1 MSPPALFPLIRP
13 AYQDESQIA
22 TAKKAASEHPDL
34 EVQLQRQL
42 RFDEPVVAGLKD
54 VSLSEQQVAQLE
66 NSLAE
71 CAAAASDDPEE
82 LLEPVP
88 PIAHVVPSL
97 GSDLKKG
104 SLAGSLNRA
113 SAGAEPVE
121 ASSQEAQTLL
131 KADPPGDPKTVAA
144 PAAPKE
150 AAEAAV
156 AKEEEEE
163 EEESS
168 RARPT
173 TILVAVSVG
182 LIATIALVAFIVWDQ
197 MNTFSGADRVA
208 ELLDS
213 ADNLTGDE
221 FEAVATTTANLK
233 DWFFLKSDM
242 RSFAVPKEFADTMTL
257 GCRVFKFDGA
267 DVGQILA
274 KGDQEVLLFLFRPSD
289 LGVKVHKGKWHVVEG
304 DHWVGGVTAVQDC
317 CFVVA
322 FKGKRS
328 DMEAYLDKK
337 LKR

>member
-1 MSPPALFPLIRP
+1 MSSPALFPLIRP
-13 AYQDESQIA
+13 AYQDESRIA
-22 TAKKAASEHPDL
+22 TAKTAAGEHPDL

-42 RFDEPVVAGLKD
+42 SFDEPIVGGLKD

-66 NSLAE
+66 NLLAE
-71 CAAAASDDPEE
+71 SAAASDDPEE

-88 PIAHVVPSL
+88 PIAHVVPPL
-97 GSDLKKG
+97 ASDPEKG
-104 SLAGSLNRA
+104 STAGSVNRA
-113 SAGAEPVE
+113 SGRAEPVE
-121 ASSQEAQTLL
+121 TSSQEAQALL
-131 KADPPGDPKTVAA
+131 KADPPGDPPAVAP

-150 AAEAAV
+150 AAA

-163 EEESS
+163 EEDSS

-182 LIATIALVAFIVWDQ
+182 LIATIALVAYLVWDQ

-274 KGDQEVLLFLFRPSD
+274 KSDQEVLLFLFRPSD
-289 LGVKVHKGKWHVVEG
+289 LGVKVHKGKWNVVEG
-304 DHWVGGVTAVQDC
+304 DHWVGGVTAVEDC
-317 CFVVA
+317 CFIVA
-322 FKGKRS
+322 FKGNRS
-328 DMEAYLDKK
+328 EMEAYLDKK

>member
-1 MSPPALFPLIRP
+1 MSSPALFSLIRP
-13 AYQDESQIA
+13 AYQDASQIA
-22 TAKKAASEHPDL
+22 IAKKAASEHPDL
-34 EVQLQRQL
+34 EAQLQRQL
-42 RFDEPVVAGLKD
+42 RFDEPILAGLKD

-66 NSLAE
+66 NLLAE
-71 CAAAASDDPEE
+71 SAAAGDDPEE

-88 PIAHVVPSL
+88 PIAHVVPPL
-97 GSDLKKG
+97 ATDPEKG
-104 SLAGSLNRA
+104 STVGSLNKT
-113 SAGAEPVE
+113 SGGPEPAEK
-121 ASSQEAQTLL
+121 SSQEPQGLP
-131 KADPPGDPKTVAA
+131 KADPPADPPTAA
-144 PAAPKE
+144 PPAAPE
-150 AAEAAV
+150 EAAV

-163 EEESS
+163 PEEPS
-168 RARPT
+168 RARPI

-182 LIATIALVAFIVWDQ
+182 LIATIALVAYIVWDQ

-221 FEAVATTTANLK
+221 FESVATTTANLK

-274 KGDQEVLLFLFRPSD
+274 KSDQEVLLFLFRPSD
-289 LGVKVHKGKWHVVEG
+289 LGVKVRKGKWNVVEG

-317 CFVVA
+317 CFIVA